1 MVAEGTGEL
10 GVQRLDVLLPG
21 LRLPLRLSST
31 HCVFG
36 VEI

>member
-1 MVAEGTGEL
+1 MVAEWAGEL

-31 HCVFG
+31 HCVSG
-36 VEI
+36 AEI